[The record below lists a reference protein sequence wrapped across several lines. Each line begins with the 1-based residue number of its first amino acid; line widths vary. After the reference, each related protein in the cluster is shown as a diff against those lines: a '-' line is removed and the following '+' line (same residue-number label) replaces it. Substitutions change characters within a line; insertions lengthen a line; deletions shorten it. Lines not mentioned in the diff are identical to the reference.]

1 MIENIEIDP
10 KIKVREVND
19 LLVCPQ
25 VVRVKSFTEDALHLF
40 SHEMSMAHYSGQPI
54 IPIVID
60 SYGGDAYALFSMV
73 DIIRTAK
80 RPVATIVEGKAMS
93 CGAVLFTCGAEGYR
107 FMGPNATL
115 MLHDVSTEDM
125 TGKAEDV
132 KVGAKETGRLNR
144 RMWKLMEQN
153 VGQPNGYLWK
163 QAQARGRTD
172 WYMDPKEALRHNI
185 ANHIRVPSLRT
196 VIRVDTV
203 LE

>member
-1 MIENIEIDP
+1 MIENVEIDP
-10 KIKVREVND
+10 RIRVRDANE

-25 VVRVKSFTEDALHLF
+25 TVRVKSFSEDALIAF

-80 RPVATIVEGKAMS
+80 KPVATIVEGKAMS
-93 CGAVLFTCGAEGYR
+93 CGAVLFTCGTEGYR
-107 FMGPNATL
+107 FIGPHATI
-115 MLHDVSTEDM
+115 MLHDVATEDM

-132 KVGAKETGRLNR
+132 KVGAKETGRLNK

-153 VGQPNGYLWK
+153 IGQPTGYLWK
-163 QAQARGRTD
+163 IAQARGRTD
-172 WYMDPKEALRHNI
+172 WYMDPKEAVKHNV
-185 ANHIRVPSLRT
+185 ANHIRIPSFRT
-196 VIRVDTV
+196 FIRVETV